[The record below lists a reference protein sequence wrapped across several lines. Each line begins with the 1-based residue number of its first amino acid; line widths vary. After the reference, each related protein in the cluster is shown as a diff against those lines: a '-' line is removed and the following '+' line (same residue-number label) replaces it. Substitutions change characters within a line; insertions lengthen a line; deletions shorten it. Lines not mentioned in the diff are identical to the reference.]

1 MEKMKMGGEPIP
13 KQDNVTRVRF
23 LEGKQ
28 ELSPAE
34 QAELTARRE
43 TGDSRIAFLESKKAG
58 GEELSPAEQAELTAR
73 REKLEKGKK

>member
-1 MEKMKMGGEPIP
+1 MEKMNMGGKSTP
-13 KQDNVTRVRF
+13 KQVNTTRVKF

-43 TGDSRIAFLESKKAG
+43 TGDARIAFLESKKAG

-73 REKLEKGKK
+73 REKLEKGNK

>member
-1 MEKMKMGGEPIP
+1 MEKMNMGGKSTP
-13 KQDNVTRVRF
+13 KQVNTTRVKF

-43 TGDSRIAFLESKKAG
+43 
-58 GEELSPAEQAELTAR
+58 
-73 REKLEKGKK
+73 KLEKGNK